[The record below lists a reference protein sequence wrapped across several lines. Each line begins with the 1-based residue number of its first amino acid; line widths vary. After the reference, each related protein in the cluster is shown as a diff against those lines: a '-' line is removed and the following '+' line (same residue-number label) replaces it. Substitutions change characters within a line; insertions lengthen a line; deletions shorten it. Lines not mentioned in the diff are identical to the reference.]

1 MKENEYK
8 KSGVDV
14 NAGYESNKLIKPL
27 VEKTKTK
34 EVLGSIGGFAGFF
47 EPNLKN
53 YKKPVFVS
61 STDGVGTKIKV
72 AIELKKHDTIGI
84 DCVAM
89 CANDLICA
97 GAIPLF
103 FLDYIACGK
112 NSPKKIEEIV
122 SGIAN
127 GCILS
132 EMALIGGET
141 AEHPKIM
148 PQEEYDLAGFSVGV
162 VEKEKILPQ
171 KNIVVGDVL
180 IGLASSGV
188 HSNGFSL
195 IREIFK
201 IDISSLNKTYSI
213 LEKSLGE
220 VLLTPT
226 KIYVKAIKNLL
237 KEVEIKAL
245 CHITGGGFF
254 ENIPRILPKELTA
267 TIYKKNLKTH
277 EIFKLIM
284 QKGNISEKNMFEIFN
299 MGVGM
304 VLVVSKKNEKQSLEI
319 LNKNQIFSYPIGE
332 IDKKDKKINFI

>member
-1 MKENEYK
+1 MNENEYK

-61 STDGVGTKIKV
+61 STDGVGTKIKI

-97 GAIPLF
+97 GAVPLF

-122 SGIAN
+122 SGVAS

-148 PQEEYDLAGFSVGV
+148 AQEEYDLAGFSVGV

-171 KNIVVGDVL
+171 KNIATGDVL

-201 IDISSLNKTYSI
+201 IDVFSLNKTYSI

-226 KIYVKAIKNLL
+226 KVYVKAVKNLL

-277 EIFKLIM
+277 KIFKLIM

-299 MGVGM
+299 MGIGM
-304 VLVVSKKNEKQSLEI
+304 VLVVSKKNEKQALEI
-319 LNKNQIFSYPIGE
+319 LNKNQVFSYPIGE